1 MTQRIPLD
9 HLTSDQL
16 DQLYQRLDH
25 AETELRRYT
34 EAESADAAAGSYAG
48 RAEQAEA
55 AIDRVRALHTRVLRM
70 EALVC
75 AHCGH
80 VWPCDT
86 IRALDDTQLTPAVAK
101 PGADGHCPRC
111 PHPVSYTHLRAPR
124 DMRRSRMPSSA

>member
-16 DQLYQRLDH
+16 DQLYEQLDH

-55 AIDRVRALHTRVLRM
+55 VIRRVRDLADDGPPAGTAPGGEWEGGWDSAMDAVKEVLT
-70 EALVC
+70 
-75 AHCGH
+75 
-80 VWPCDT
+80 D
-86 IRALDDTQLTPAVAK
+86 
-101 PGADGHCPRC
+101 
-111 PHPVSYTHLRAPR
+111 HP
-124 DMRRSRMPSSA
+124 